1 MKTSTFVIAALFA
14 SVQADAPPYFN
25 EPPFAVST
33 HPAAAGLIQLQ
44 SACAN
49 SGISGV
55 TCGPSDEEL
64 FATGMNGD
72 EDLGEDITMKGDK
85 FHFVQNVQLSA
96 EPAAEVAA
104 PAKEAAAAPAKEAA
118 AAPAKEAAAAPAKDA
133 AAAPAKEAAAAP
145 AKEEAAAPAKKEAI
159 APAKE
164 AAAASTEE
172 KAPVPAGTAASGA
185 GEAEKK
191 GKVIYDTKGY
201 GPVEK
206 ISFFDPKIAK
216 AHTSFYAQANGIP
229 KTESADTFT
238 GVKNFPYPGPE
249 QVHTLDPKIAKG
261 HNTFYNK

>member
-1 MKTSTFVIAALFA
+1 MGNQNIYNLIINMKTSTFVIAALFA

-104 PAKEAAAAPAKEAA
+104 PAKEEAAAPAKEAA
-118 AAPAKEAAAAPAKDA
+118 AAPAKEAAAAPAKED
-133 AAAPAKEAAAAP
+133 AAAPAKDVAAPTIGDIPAAKAP
-145 AKEEAAAPAKKEAI
+145 AKDAKPAAG
-159 APAKE
+159 
-164 AAAASTEE
+164 AAD
-172 KAPVPAGTAASGA
+172 
-185 GEAEKK
+185 KK
-191 GKVIYDTKGY
+191 GIPKYDTK
-201 GPVEK
+201 
-206 ISFFDPKIAK
+206 
-216 AHTSFYAQANGIP
+216 
-229 KTESADTFT
+229 
-238 GVKNFPYPGPE
+238 
-249 QVHTLDPKIAKG
+249 
-261 HNTFYNK
+261 

>member
-1 MKTSTFVIAALFA
+1 MGNQNIYNLIINMKTSTFVIAALFA

-44 SACAN
+44 TACAN

-55 TCGPSDEEL
+55 TCGPSDQEL

-85 FHFVQNVQLSA
+85 FHFVQNIQLSA
-96 EPAAEVAA
+96 EPE
-104 PAKEAAAAPAKEAA
+104 AAAPAKE
-118 AAPAKEAAAAPAKDA
+118 A

-145 AKEEAAAPAKKEAI
+145 AKEEAAAPAKEAAA

>member
-1 MKTSTFVIAALFA
+1 MGNQNIYNLIINMKTSTFVIAALFA

-104 PAKEAAAAPAKEAA
+104 PAKEAAAAPAK
-118 AAPAKEAAAAPAKDA
+118 DA

-145 AKEEAAAPAKKEAI
+145 AKEEAA

>member
-104 PAKEAAAAPAKEAA
+104 PAKEAAAAPAKEEAAAPAKEAA
-118 AAPAKEAAAAPAKDA
+118 AAPAKEAAAAPAKDVA
-133 AAAPAKEAAAAP
+133 APTIGDIPAAKAPAKDAKPAAGAAD
-145 AKEEAAAPAKKEAI
+145 
-159 APAKE
+159 
-164 AAAASTEE
+164 
-172 KAPVPAGTAASGA
+172 
-185 GEAEKK
+185 KK
-191 GKVIYDTKGY
+191 GIPKYDTKGY

-216 AHTSFYAQANGIP
+216 AHTSFYNKNSLAQAEP
-229 KTESADTFT
+229 
-238 GVKNFPYPGPE
+238 
-249 QVHTLDPKIAKG
+249 
-261 HNTFYNK
+261 

>member
-1 MKTSTFVIAALFA
+1 MKTSAFVIAALFA

-33 HPAAAGLIQLQ
+33 HPSAAGLIQLQ
-44 SACAN
+44 TACAN

-85 FHFVQNVQLSA
+85 FHFVQNIQLSA
-96 EPAAEVAA
+96 EP
-104 PAKEAAAAPAKEAA
+104 
-118 AAPAKEAAAAPAKDA
+118 
-133 AAAPAKEAAAAP
+133 
-145 AKEEAAAPAKKEAI
+145 EAAAPAA
-159 APAKE
+159 AP
-164 AAAASTEE
+164 AAAASGE
-172 KAPVPAGTAASGA
+172 KAPVPAGTAQPTAGA
-185 GEAEKK
+185 AEKK

-216 AHTSFYAQANGIP
+216 AHTTFYA
-229 KTESADTFT
+229 
-238 GVKNFPYPGPE
+238 
-249 QVHTLDPKIAKG
+249 
-261 HNTFYNK
+261 

>member
-1 MKTSTFVIAALFA
+1 MDNQNIYNLIINMKTSTFVIAALFA

-118 AAPAKEAAAAPAKDA
+118 AAPAKDA
-133 AAAPAKEAAAAP
+133 
-145 AKEEAAAPAKKEAI
+145 AAAPAKKEAA
-159 APAKE
+159 APAKK

>member
-1 MKTSTFVIAALFA
+1 MGNQNIYNLIINMKTSTFVIAALFA

-118 AAPAKEAAAAPAKDA
+118 AAPAKE
-133 AAAPAKEAAAAP
+133 
-145 AKEEAAAPAKKEAI
+145 EAAAPAKKEAI

-206 ISFFDPKIAK
+206 ISFFGPKIAK